1 MAQRLKIVE
10 KGWETFS
17 DYFGGYKF
25 TNGLSDEAV
34 PTADAQRLGS
44 WIRMVGVDDESQ
56 VGEGVVQVA
65 LTETKADV
73 VVAAGDK
80 EPETVSVEQAA
91 EAAVEVTKYTREE
104 LEELADKG
112 GIAAL
117 RQIGDKI
124 GVKGRG
130 IPELIRE
137 IIQKQG

>member
-17 DYFGGYKF
+17 DYFGGFKF
-25 TNGLSDEAV
+25 TNGLSDEAI
-34 PTADAQRLGS
+34 PSADAQRLGS
-44 WIRMVGVDDESQ
+44 WIRFEGVDDEAQ

-65 LTETKADV
+65 LTDTKADV
-73 VVAAGDK
+73 VIAAGDK

-91 EAAVEVTKYTREE
+91 EAAVEATKYTVEE
-104 LEELADKG
+104 LEALADQG

-117 RQIGDKI
+117 RKIGDKI

>member
-73 VVAAGDK
+73 VVAAADK

-91 EAAVEVTKYTREE
+91 EAAAEVTKYTREE
-104 LEELADKG
+104 LEALADQG

>member
-73 VVAAGDK
+73 VVAAADK

-104 LEELADKG
+104 LEALADQG